1 MKNSIH
7 HCRVAAP
14 SFAASPRPSFAAQRH
29 PSFATRWR
37 PSFVVALALAAASAS
52 ATDGRYR
59 DFVIGERAGGMGGAA
74 IAVATDVDAIFY
86 NPAGLAHSQ
95 GDSISLSAN
104 LYGLEHHR
112 TKGALDWGEDD
123 KSDTFVTIPGAM
135 GGVARLSDDWVSGFG
150 VFAPK
155 QEKRHLIAA
164 DGSRRNFNHG
174 DYNDQTLWIGPAV
187 AWAPADSRLSL
198 GAGLFAV
205 YRDCSVSQSA
215 FQAGVYTMNG
225 AIDLAVLG
233 VLASVGAQYDLGDGW
248 SVGAMIQSPNLRV
261 WDSGTLSINGVDNED
276 VAPEFGIYSTDVRA
290 DNYIPCQLA
299 VGIGRT
305 VPGVWGFALDA
316 IYHPSK
322 NFDFMRWNING
333 IAVSQPIRLHSV
345 LDMSLGGEYIVKE
358 RYPIRAGLYSGFSSV
373 RVPNDPED
381 TDFIT
386 TDVDMYGVTFSVGR
400 RGDNMSVNFGIDYA
414 FGEGHDLGNGNTSDK
429 SRSDCD
435 RRVLLAIV
443 STTYYF

>member
-1 MKNSIH
+1 MNTLVTRHSSL
-7 HCRVAAP
+7 VT
-14 SFAASPRPSFAAQRH
+14 AASVAWALV
-29 PSFATRWR
+29 AT
-37 PSFVVALALAAASAS
+37 SAH

-74 IAVATDVDAIFY
+74 LAVATDVDAIFY
-86 NPAGLAHSQ
+86 NPAGLAHSR

-112 TKGALDWGEDD
+112 TKGALNWGADD
-123 KSDTFVTIPGAM
+123 RSDTFVTIPGAM
-135 GGVARLSDDWVSGFG
+135 GGVARLSDEWVGGFG

-155 QEKRHLIAA
+155 LEKRHLIAA
-164 DGSRRNFNHG
+164 DGTRRNFSHG

-198 GAGLFAV
+198 GAGVFAV
-205 YRDCSVSQSA
+205 YRDCSISQST
-215 FQAGVYTMNG
+215 FQSGLYTMNG

-248 SVGAMIQSPNLRV
+248 SIGATIQSPNLRV
-261 WDSGTLSINGVDNED
+261 WDDGTLSINAVDSGGED
-276 VAPEFGIYSTDVRA
+276 LEIGIYSTDVRA
-290 DNYIPCQLA
+290 DNYIPYQLA

-305 VPGVWGFALDA
+305 VPDVWGFALDA

-322 NFDFMRWNING
+322 TFDLMRWNING
-333 IAVSQPIRLHSV
+333 ISVSQPIRLHSV
-345 LDMSLGGEYIVKE
+345 LDISLGGEYIVAK
-358 RYPIRAGLYSGFSSV
+358 RYPIRAGFYTGFSSI
-373 RVPNDPED
+373 RVPDDPGD
-381 TDFIT
+381 ADMVT

-414 FGEGHDLGNGNTSDK
+414 FGEGHDLGNDTAGDK
-429 SRSDCD
+429 SRTDCD
-435 RRVLLAIV
+435 RHVLLAIV

>member
-1 MKNSIH
+1 MNTLVTR
-7 HCRVAAP
+7 HCRVAAS
-14 SFAASPRPSFAAQRH
+14 SFAPQA
-29 PSFATRWR
+29 R
-37 PSFVVALALAAASAS
+37 PSFVIAASVALALAAASAS

-74 IAVATDVDAIFY
+74 LAVASDVDAIYY
-86 NPAGLAHSQ
+86 NPAGLAHSR

-112 TKGALDWGEDD
+112 TKGALDWGADD
-123 KSDTFVTIPGAM
+123 KSDTFVSIPGAM
-135 GGVARLSDDWVSGFG
+135 GGVARLAEDWVGGFG

-164 DGSRRNFNHG
+164 DGARRNFNHG

-198 GAGLFAV
+198 GAGVFAI
-205 YRDCSVSQSA
+205 YRDCSISQST
-215 FQAGVYTMNG
+215 FQSGLYTMNG

-248 SVGAMIQSPNLRV
+248 RIGATIQSPNLRV
-261 WDSGTLSINGVDNED
+261 WDEGTLSLNAAGGAEG
-276 VAPEFGIYSTDVRA
+276 FGIYSTDVRA
-290 DNYIPCQLA
+290 DNYIPYQVA

-305 VPGVWGFALDA
+305 VPDVWGFALDA

-322 NFDFMRWNING
+322 TFDLMRWNING
-333 IAVSQPIRLHSV
+333 ISVSQPIRLHSV
-345 LDMSLGGEYIVKE
+345 LDISLGGEYIVAK
-358 RYPIRAGLYSGFSSV
+358 RYPIRAGFYTGFSSI
-373 RVPNDPED
+373 RVPDNPGDA
-381 TDFIT
+381 DFVT

-414 FGEGHDLGNGNTSDK
+414 FGEGHDLGNGYAGDK
-429 SRSDCD
+429 SRADCD
-435 RRVLLAIV
+435 RNVLLAIV